1 MSNKVRSIAKARE
14 RQQAKDG
21 QITVTLARLVSSALQ
36 TKENPA
42 PALHHLLGQHEM
54 PIRQSFLIGKIA
66 KAVFEELEQYQKSY
80 TDLYEKYAEK
90 DDQGK
95 ARIIDAEGK
104 QVAEGQSGR
113 YDVSKEKQP
122 EVQKELA
129 ELLATEVTIP
139 GQQVKVSELQG
150 VKIAPAYMM
159 ALDWLIGD

>member
-21 QITVTLARLVSSALQ
+21 QITVTLARLVGSAMQ

-54 PIRQSFLIGKIA
+54 PIKQSFLIGKIA
-66 KAVFEELEQYQKSY
+66 NSVFEEIKAYQ
-80 TDLYEKYAEK
+80 TTHTTLCEKYAEK
-90 DDQGK
+90 DAAGK
-95 ARIIDAEGK
+95 ARILDAEGK
-104 QVAEGQSGR
+104 QVAEGQPGS
-113 YDVSKEKQP
+113 YDIPADKMADFN
-122 EVQKELA
+122 KELA
-129 ELLATEVTIP
+129 ELLETEVTIS